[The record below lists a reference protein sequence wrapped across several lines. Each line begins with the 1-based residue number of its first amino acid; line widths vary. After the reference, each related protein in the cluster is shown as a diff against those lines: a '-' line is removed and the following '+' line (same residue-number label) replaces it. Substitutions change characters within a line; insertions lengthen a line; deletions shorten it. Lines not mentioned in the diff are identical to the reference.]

1 MFAKVLSSSVSG
13 LDGIQVVVEADISN
27 GLPSFSIVGLPDKAV
42 EESRERVRSAIK
54 NTGADLPAQR
64 ITVNLAPGDLPK
76 EGSFFDVPIAVAILL
91 ATGQLKVDVS
101 HVMFLGELSLNGELR
116 HTKGV
121 LPMALF
127 ARQNGIGSIF
137 IPEENA
143 QEASIVEGI
152 LIYPARTLK
161 EILDHLSGQKF
172 IVPRPHS
179 SYKEFQKN
187 EEYECD
193 MRDIKGQEF
202 VKRAVEVA
210 VAGGHNI
217 LLKGPPGAGKT
228 LIAKTVPSI
237 LPSLAFE
244 EALEVT
250 KIYSISDLLGD
261 KPMITTRPFRSPHH
275 TTSHIG
281 LIGGSAHPKPGEI
294 SLAHRGILFL
304 DEFPEF
310 PRHVLEA
317 LRQPLEDGKVVISR
331 ARDRVIFPCKFM
343 LVAAANPCPCGYL
356 NDPKKRCICTQS
368 QILRYQKRI
377 SGPLLDRIDIHVEVP
392 AVDLEKLTTR
402 DDLVVESSV
411 EVRARVEKARI
422 LQERRLKS
430 KGLFTNAEMSSR
442 QTREHVQ
449 FSEEAEK
456 VLKVAVA
463 KLSLSARSYYKV
475 LKVAQTIA
483 DLEGAKIMEKHHLLE
498 ALAYRPRSFEEQTTI

>member
-13 LDGIQVVVEADISN
+13 LDGIQVEVEADISN

-76 EGSFFDVPIAVAILL
+76 EGSFFDVPIAIAILL
-91 ATGQLKVDVS
+91 ATEQVKSEVEGI
-101 HVMFLGELSLNGELR
+101 MFLGELSLNGELR

-127 ARQNGIGSIF
+127 AKNNGIKAIF
-137 IPEENA
+137 IPETNA
-143 QEASIVEGI
+143 REASIVDGI
-152 LIYPARTLK
+152 KIYPARTLK
-161 EILDHLSGQKF
+161 EILYHLSGEKLITPF
-172 IVPRPHS
+172 PHLP
-179 SYKEFQKN
+179 YETFQN
-187 EEYECD
+187 DEGYESD
-193 MRDIKGQEF
+193 MSDIRGQEF

-217 LLKGPPGAGKT
+217 LLNGPPGAGKT
-228 LIAKTVPSI
+228 LIAKTVPSL
-237 LPSLAFE
+237 LPTLELE

-250 KIYSISDLLGD
+250 KIYSISDLLGSRA
-261 KPMITTRPFRSPHH
+261 MITTRPFRNPHH

-331 ARDRVIFPCKFM
+331 ARDRVVFPCKFM

-356 NDPKKRCICTQS
+356 DDPKKRCICNQS

-377 SGPLLDRIDIHVEVP
+377 SGPLLDRIDIHVQMP
-392 AVDLEKLTTR
+392 AVDVEKLTLKDTS
-402 DDLVVESSV
+402 LPESSSV
-411 EVRARVEKARI
+411 IRKRVEKARKI
-422 LQERRLKS
+422 QTKRLE
-430 KGLFTNAEMSSR
+430 GLGIFTNSEMSSR
-442 QTREHVQ
+442 QVRDTVV
-449 FSEEAEK
+449 FTEEAEK
-456 VLKVAVA
+456 IIKVAVIRLA
-463 KLSLSARSYYKV
+463 LSARSYYKV
-475 LKVAQTIA
+475 VKIGQTIA
-483 DLEGAKIMEKHHLLE
+483 DLDGSSEVEKKHILE
-498 ALAYRPRSFEEQTTI
+498 ALAYRPRSFDEKTLA